1 MEQPK
6 RRKIAKAAAG
16 IFTLA
21 LSFFFLTVAFYMDLM
36 SITETE
42 RLQSQSEIFDPAK
55 EADGR
60 LKELTIQG
68 LSYEFAK
75 DFKGTDWYCFGFSE
89 TGQIRIIV
97 LNEDHFRALEDHTAY
112 LFSDSPSG
120 LPDPDVLF
128 GMAVPLEEDI
138 RQFGLEA
145 LRYLLAQPDM
155 TEEEFSAVVG
165 TSVLDTTRLP
175 AATEF
180 FGIGTFLLAAAFV
193 LFSSG
198 LSALANACGGRG
210 PCWDSILKDSIS
222 KDSISKDDILKD
234 GIPRDGIP
242 KDASSGNRFPHR
254 SPSFP
259 KGILGAAL
267 GSLIGVCI
275 WLLLGSFGIISGIA
289 GPLLLSFTFI
299 GFRWLSGTINKKGI
313 VFGILWSALIMALAE
328 FLNCGAAFCRVF
340 LEYDPSP
347 DTVGYVA
354 SNLFGLMTESGA
366 WTDYFRNLA
375 VGYVFSAVICQ
386 KLVRKIFAQNPS
398 EDRTLSEEEKPDKKE
413 ETYGA

>member
-42 RLQSQSEIFDPAK
+42 RLQSQPEIFDPAK

-180 FGIGTFLLAAAFV
+180 FGIGIFLLAAAFV

-222 KDSISKDDILKD
+222 
-234 GIPRDGIP
+234 

-375 VGYVFSAVICQ
+375 VGYGFSAVICR
-386 KLVRKIFAQNPS
+386 KLVRRIFARNPS
-398 EDRTLSEEEKPDKKE
+398 QDGNLNKYGIPSKDEDSSKDRGLSGEEKPDQKE

>member
-1 MEQPK
+1 MSEP
-6 RRKIAKAAAG
+6 R
-16 IFTLA
+16 
-21 LSFFFLTVAFYMDLM
+21 FL
-36 SITETE
+36 
-42 RLQSQSEIFDPAK
+42 
-55 EADGR
+55 
-60 LKELTIQG
+60 
-68 LSYEFAK
+68 
-75 DFKGTDWYCFGFSE
+75 
-89 TGQIRIIV
+89 
-97 LNEDHFRALEDHTAY
+97 
-112 LFSDSPSG
+112 
-120 LPDPDVLF
+120 
-128 GMAVPLEEDI
+128 I
-138 RQFGLEA
+138 RQGFRRRRNFLGLGHSC
-145 LRYLLAQPDM
+145 LPLPLC
-155 TEEEFSAVVG
+155 FF
-165 TSVLDTTRLP
+165 P
-175 AATEF
+175 AA
-180 FGIGTFLLAAAFV
+180 FLLLPMPAEGA
-193 LFSSG
+193 
-198 LSALANACGGRG
+198 G

-222 KDSISKDDILKD
+222 
-234 GIPRDGIP
+234 

-259 KGILGAAL
+259 KGVLGAAL

-313 VFGILWSALIMALAE
+313 VFGILWSALVMVLAE

>member
-1 MEQPK
+1 
-6 RRKIAKAAAG
+6 
-16 IFTLA
+16 
-21 LSFFFLTVAFYMDLM
+21 MDLM

-42 RLQSQSEIFDPAK
+42 RLQSQPEIFDPAK

-210 PCWDSILKDSIS
+210 SCWDSILKDSIS
-222 KDSISKDDILKD
+222 
-234 GIPRDGIP
+234 

-259 KGILGAAL
+259 KGVLGAAL

-398 EDRTLSEEEKPDKKE
+398 KDRTLSEDEKADKKE

>member
-1 MEQPK
+1 MEQSK

-210 PCWDSILKDSIS
+210 SCWDSILKDSIS
-222 KDSISKDDILKD
+222 
-234 GIPRDGIP
+234 

-398 EDRTLSEEEKPDKKE
+398 KDRTLSEDEKADKKE

>member
-193 LFSSG
+193 LFFQRPFCSCQCLRRARFLLGQYFKGQYLQGRLLWESVPAPQ
-198 LSALANACGGRG
+198 SIFPKRDFGRG
-210 PCWDSILKDSIS
+210 AWFSDRRMYLAAAGF
-222 KDSISKDDILKD
+222 L
-234 GIPRDGIP
+234 RHYL
-242 KDASSGNRFPHR
+242 RHR
-254 SPSFP
+254 R
-259 KGILGAAL
+259 AAAAEL
-267 GSLIGVCI
+267 YVYR
-275 WLLLGSFGIISGIA
+275 
-289 GPLLLSFTFI
+289 LS
-299 GFRWLSGTINKKGI
+299 
-313 VFGILWSALIMALAE
+313 V
-328 FLNCGAAFCRVF
+328 
-340 LEYDPSP
+340 
-347 DTVGYVA
+347 
-354 SNLFGLMTESGA
+354 
-366 WTDYFRNLA
+366 
-375 VGYVFSAVICQ
+375 VIRHDQ
-386 KLVRKIFAQNPS
+386 
-398 EDRTLSEEEKPDKKE
+398 
-413 ETYGA
+413 

>member
-1 MEQPK
+1 M
-6 RRKIAKAAAG
+6 
-16 IFTLA
+16 
-21 LSFFFLTVAFYMDLM
+21 
-36 SITETE
+36 
-42 RLQSQSEIFDPAK
+42 
-55 EADGR
+55 
-60 LKELTIQG
+60 TIQG

-145 LRYLLAQPDM
+145 LQYLLAQPDM

-210 PCWDSILKDSIS
+210 SLLGQYFK
-222 KDSISKDDILKD
+222 
-234 GIPRDGIP
+234 GQYP
-242 KDASSGNRFPHR
+242 KGRLLWE
-254 SPSFP
+254 SFP
-259 KGILGAAL
+259 APQSIFPKRDFGRGAWFSDRAY
-267 GSLIGVCI
+267 V
-275 WLLLGSFGIISGIA
+275 SGCCWA
-289 GPLLLSFTFI
+289 P
-299 GFRWLSGTINKKGI
+299 
-313 VFGILWSALIMALAE
+313 SAL
-328 FLNCGAAFCRVF
+328 
-340 LEYDPSP
+340 SP
-347 DTVGYVA
+347 VSPG
-354 SNLFGLMTESGA
+354 
-366 WTDYFRNLA
+366 R
-375 VGYVFSAVICQ
+375 CC
-386 KLVRKIFAQNPS
+386 
-398 EDRTLSEEEKPDKKE
+398 
-413 ETYGA
+413 

>member
-1 MEQPK
+1 M
-6 RRKIAKAAAG
+6 
-16 IFTLA
+16 
-21 LSFFFLTVAFYMDLM
+21 
-36 SITETE
+36 
-42 RLQSQSEIFDPAK
+42 
-55 EADGR
+55 
-60 LKELTIQG
+60 
-68 LSYEFAK
+68 
-75 DFKGTDWYCFGFSE
+75 
-89 TGQIRIIV
+89 
-97 LNEDHFRALEDHTAY
+97 
-112 LFSDSPSG
+112 
-120 LPDPDVLF
+120 
-128 GMAVPLEEDI
+128 
-138 RQFGLEA
+138 
-145 LRYLLAQPDM
+145 
-155 TEEEFSAVVG
+155 
-165 TSVLDTTRLP
+165 
-175 AATEF
+175 
-180 FGIGTFLLAAAFV
+180 
-193 LFSSG
+193 
-198 LSALANACGGRG
+198 
-210 PCWDSILKDSIS
+210 
-222 KDSISKDDILKD
+222 
-234 GIPRDGIP
+234 
-242 KDASSGNRFPHR
+242 
-254 SPSFP
+254 
-259 KGILGAAL
+259 GAAL

-398 EDRTLSEEEKPDKKE
+398 KDRTLSEDEKADKKE

>member
-1 MEQPK
+1 MEQSK

-42 RLQSQSEIFDPAK
+42 RLQSQPEIFDPAK

-145 LRYLLAQPDM
+145 LRYLLA
-155 TEEEFSAVVG
+155 
-165 TSVLDTTRLP
+165 
-175 AATEF
+175 
-180 FGIGTFLLAAAFV
+180 
-193 LFSSG
+193 
-198 LSALANACGGRG
+198 
-210 PCWDSILKDSIS
+210 
-222 KDSISKDDILKD
+222 
-234 GIPRDGIP
+234 
-242 KDASSGNRFPHR
+242 
-254 SPSFP
+254 
-259 KGILGAAL
+259 
-267 GSLIGVCI
+267 
-275 WLLLGSFGIISGIA
+275 
-289 GPLLLSFTFI
+289 
-299 GFRWLSGTINKKGI
+299 
-313 VFGILWSALIMALAE
+313 
-328 FLNCGAAFCRVF
+328 
-340 LEYDPSP
+340 
-347 DTVGYVA
+347 
-354 SNLFGLMTESGA
+354 
-366 WTDYFRNLA
+366 
-375 VGYVFSAVICQ
+375 
-386 KLVRKIFAQNPS
+386 
-398 EDRTLSEEEKPDKKE
+398 
-413 ETYGA
+413 